1 MVTQAEAEAG
11 LYVEVDGGTSVPLDP
26 SEVEDFPLAD

>member
-11 LYVEVDGGTSVPLDP
+11 LYVEVDFGTFAALDP